1 MGTISSVLQWSCTKC
16 NTINP
21 TESLKCFNCGTVRKV
36 FPSPTA
42 TLYQH
47 HQSRQQQQQPARH
60 QSTWIHHQRQQQH
73 RHENLLVGTGGG
85 GGTAT
90 LTGVVSAAAE
100 LATEC
105 DEEVATIVDKHKA
118 VTSRNEQKQGQ
129 GIGIGVGIGIGIN
142 YGHGHVYK
150 SLLRG
155 CLKRP
160 QRNGQNLPANCQN
173 CEETRKYIKSSIEL
187 YRHFSNPALNRRWIC
202 RHCDTDNNSVT
213 WHCVICDTV
222 SYLAP
227 IYKETLCTTRRHE
240 TPAAAAAATTATTA
254 AATTLSSNCI
264 STSISTSAA
273 TVQLELSGEK
283 EQERERERERERQLL
298 DDHPTSQLEQQQ
310 QHQQHQQ
317 HSHSKR
323 WQSRRGISYLRR
335 TQSLSTSS
343 ASSSSVASSAR
354 SCHVCY
360 VNNFSKDIF
369 NLPHIAV
376 APALNAVTPPPT
388 VAVVAPCSNSRFAI
402 ANDTFCRRKQNN
414 NNKNQ
419 NNKVKKKYNFTITT
433 LSRSAKAAPPITTTA
448 APATAAA
455 VKPMPMPMRQS
466 KQRNNSGN
474 NSGSCMQQQQQQSS
488 QFSIPRN
495 GVFIAVN
502 DWSDNMQQ
510 QQQQHCDTTAITT
523 TSNNNN
529 SSSNNTSS
537 SSSSNN
543 NKLNQ
548 QLYENECVAIAQQQQ
563 LQLQQQQQQQQQQLT
578 PIYAQVNKQHKL
590 HKKKHNNETQSLLQ
604 LGNNNSS
611 SSNNS
616 NSNNSSFDLIDS
628 CETTTVAA
636 AATTTNELCNETTNN
651 METESTA
658 TIVASAATTAATAPS
673 DFYNA
678 SEHSIYAKVWKGP
691 RKTTESKIT
700 HEASGRLIPAATRN
714 DNKPQAMILH
724 GNRKFRTCGKCSYA
738 YNRLWSESCEMCDAA
753 TNSNPNTNT
762 NQMDLP
768 STASV
773 PPPLSASSSGG
784 GGGVLEPR
792 SDEPWTCKKCTLVN
806 YSTAMACI
814 VCGGSKLKSIS
825 SIEDMTLRKGEF
837 WTCSHC
843 TLKNSLSVGLC
854 SACKSMR
861 LLPVDSVR
869 ERPDGQSYEEQ
880 DGQMVN
886 HGGGQSMAEVIN
898 IPMGQL
904 GQLQLPRV
912 HPSRSPSPRAIHL
925 PAATAPIAAA
935 AAAPQPPPITGGQQQ
950 LRSSSGAIPKRHS
963 TGGSIVPRNI
973 SIASSSSAYNLQQ
986 QQQQQQQQLVKK
998 WICPACTYENCA
1010 ASVVCDICSSS
1021 RGLVNVVLT
1030 DALARKSMRVSE
1042 IRQESKLMENLRQL
1056 EETEALTKWQNIIQY
1071 CRDNNELFVD
1081 DSFPPAPKSLYYNPG
1096 SSVPDGSNPVVQ
1108 WRRPH
1113 EINCDGGAY
1122 PPWAVFRTPL
1132 PSDICQGVLGNCWL
1146 LSALAVLAERED
1158 LVKEVLVT
1166 KEICA
1171 QGAYQVRLCKDGKWT
1186 TVLVDDLLPCDKRGH
1201 LVYSQ
1206 AKRKQLWVPLIEK
1219 AVAKIH
1225 GCYEALVSGR
1235 AIEGLATLTGA
1246 PCESIPL
1253 QASSLP
1259 MPSEDELDKDL
1270 IWAQLLSSRCVRF
1283 LMGASCGGGNM
1294 KVDEEEYQH
1303 KGLRPRHAYSV
1314 LDVKDIQGH
1323 RLLKLRNPWG
1333 HYSWRG
1339 DWSDD
1344 SQLWTDDLRDA
1355 LMPHGASEGV
1365 FWISFE
1371 DVLNYFDCIDICK
1384 VRSGWNEVRLQG
1396 TLQPLCSIS
1405 CVLLT
1410 VLEPTEAEFTLFQEG
1425 QRNSEKSQ
1433 RSQLDLCVVIFRTR
1447 SPAAPEIGRLVEH
1460 SKRQVRGFVGCH
1472 KMLERDIYL
1481 LVCLAFNHWHTGI
1494 EDPHQYPQCILAI
1507 HSSKRLLVEQITPS
1521 PHLLADA
1528 IISLTLTKG
1537 QRHEGREGMT
1547 AYYLTKG
1554 WAGLVVMVENRH
1566 ENKWIHVKC
1575 DCQES
1580 YNVVSTRG
1588 ELKTVD
1594 SVPPLQRQVIIVLTQ
1609 LEGSGGFSIA
1619 HRLTHR
1625 LANSRGLHDWGP
1637 PGATHCPPI
1646 ENVHG
1651 LHAPRLIT

>member
-36 FPSPTA
+36 FP
-42 TLYQH
+42 
-47 HQSRQQQQQPARH
+47 
-60 QSTWIHHQRQQQH
+60 
-73 RHENLLVGTGGG
+73 
-85 GGTAT
+85 
-90 LTGVVSAAAE
+90 
-100 LATEC
+100 
-105 DEEVATIVDKHKA
+105 
-118 VTSRNEQKQGQ
+118 
-129 GIGIGVGIGIGIN
+129 
-142 YGHGHVYK
+142 
-150 SLLRG
+150 
-155 CLKRP
+155 
-160 QRNGQNLPANCQN
+160 
-173 CEETRKYIKSSIEL
+173 
-187 YRHFSNPALNRRWIC
+187 
-202 RHCDTDNNSVT
+202 
-213 WHCVICDTV
+213 
-222 SYLAP
+222 
-227 IYKETLCTTRRHE
+227 
-240 TPAAAAAATTATTA
+240 
-254 AATTLSSNCI
+254 
-264 STSISTSAA
+264 
-273 TVQLELSGEK
+273 
-283 EQERERERERERQLL
+283 
-298 DDHPTSQLEQQQ
+298 QQQ
-310 QHQQHQQ
+310 QHQQQRRVTASWTADDALEHEQAE
-317 HSHSKR
+317 KEKE
-323 WQSRRGISYLRR
+323 QSDKDRDREKEKGRAAVA
-335 TQSLSTSS
+335 STHDPG
-343 ASSSSVASSAR
+343 SSSSR
-354 SCHVCY
+354 L
-360 VNNFSKDIF
+360 I
-369 NLPHIAV
+369 IA
-376 APALNAVTPPPT
+376 T
-388 VAVVAPCSNSRFAI
+388 S
-402 ANDTFCRRKQNN
+402 
-414 NNKNQ
+414 
-419 NNKVKKKYNFTITT
+419 
-433 LSRSAKAAPPITTTA
+433 
-448 APATAAA
+448 ATAATASSGAAIVAAAGA
-455 VKPMPMPMRQS
+455 VAATRH
-466 KQRNNSGN
+466 
-474 NSGSCMQQQQQQSS
+474 
-488 QFSIPRN
+488 
-495 GVFIAVN
+495 
-502 DWSDNMQQ
+502 DNK
-510 QQQQHCDTTAITT
+510 A
-523 TSNNNN
+523 
-529 SSSNNTSS
+529 
-537 SSSSNN
+537 
-543 NKLNQ
+543 
-548 QLYENECVAIAQQQQ
+548 
-563 LQLQQQQQQQQQQLT
+563 
-578 PIYAQVNKQHKL
+578 
-590 HKKKHNNETQSLLQ
+590 Q
-604 LGNNNSS
+604 LGNNNGS
-611 SSNNS
+611 
-616 NSNNSSFDLIDS
+616 
-628 CETTTVAA
+628 
-636 AATTTNELCNETTNN
+636 
-651 METESTA
+651 
-658 TIVASAATTAATAPS
+658 
-673 DFYNA
+673 
-678 SEHSIYAKVWKGP
+678 
-691 RKTTESKIT
+691 RSK
-700 HEASGRLIPAATRN
+700 
-714 DNKPQAMILH
+714 MW
-724 GNRKFRTCGKCSYA
+724 TCIKCSYA
-738 YNRLWSESCEMCDAA
+738 YNRLWLQTCEMCEAKLEQQQLQQQIQQQLQQQLQQQA
-753 TNSNPNTNT
+753 G
-762 NQMDLP
+762 
-768 STASV
+768 V
-773 PPPLSASSSGG
+773 SSLGQ
-784 GGGVLEPR
+784 EKETPR
-792 SDEPWTCKKCTLVN
+792 DEPWTCKKCTLVN
-806 YSTAMACI
+806 YSTAMACV

-837 WTCSHC
+837 WTCGHC
-843 TLKNSLSVGLC
+843 TLKNSLHSPVC
-854 SACKSMR
+854 SACKSHRQPQLSMAMEA
-861 LLPVDSVR
+861 VR
-869 ERPDGQSYEEQ
+869 ERPDGQSYEDQ
-880 DGQMVN
+880 DAAAVA
-886 HGGGQSMAEVIN
+886 GGGAGGSGGGSGASGHQSSGSEVIKAPTALN
-898 IPMGQL
+898 LPLASVALPMPLLQIPTTSAAGL
-904 GQLQLPRV
+904 RG
-912 HPSRSPSPRAIHL
+912 SRSPSPRMQPL
-925 PAATAPIAAA
+925 PSLQQ
-935 AAAPQPPPITGGQQQ
+935 PQQ
-950 LRSSSGAIPKRHS
+950 RSSSSSGAIPKRHS

-973 SIASSSSAYNLQQ
+973 SIAGLAGYNLQQ
-986 QQQQQQQQLVKK
+986 GQGVGSASVVSASGVAAAAAAGAGANSSSKK
-998 WICPACTYENCA
+998 WQCPACTYDNCA
-1010 ASVVCDICSSS
+1010 ASVVCDICSSP
-1021 RGLVNVVLT
+1021 RGLASAVLGE
-1030 DALARKSMRVSE
+1030 ALARKSIRVALTQAD

-1071 CRDNNELFVD
+1071 CRDNSELFVD
-1081 DSFPPAPKSLYYNPG
+1081 DSFPPAPKSLYYNPASG
-1096 SSVPDGSNPVVQ
+1096 AGDGNPVVQ

-1166 KEICA
+1166 KEICG

-1294 KVDEEEYQH
+1294 KVDEEEYQQ

-1344 SQLWTDDLRDA
+1344 SSLWTDDLRDA

-1507 HSSKRLLVEQITPS
+1507 HSSKRLLVEQISPS

>member
-1 MGTISSVLQWSCTKC
+1 MGTISSVLQWSCSKC

-42 TLYQH
+42 TLYNHNQ
-47 HQSRQQQQQPARH
+47 QQQQPRQQQQQ
-60 QSTWIHHQRQQQH
+60 QNHHRQRQ
-73 RHENLLVGTGGG
+73 NAGGG
-85 GGTAT
+85 GGSAT
-90 LTGVVSAAAE
+90 VAGVVAAAAE

-105 DEEVATIVDKHKA
+105 DEEVATIVDKQSKA
-118 VTSRNEQKQGQ
+118 VTRQVASS
-129 GIGIGVGIGIGIN
+129 GVGGSSSGAIVDNNIGGK
-142 YGHGHVYK
+142 HGHVYK

-160 QRNGQNLPANCQN
+160 QRNSQNQPSNCGN

-187 YRHFSNPALNRRWIC
+187 YRHFSNPALNRRWSC
-202 RHCDTDNNSVT
+202 RACEADNNSVT

-227 IYKETLCTTRRHE
+227 IYKETLHTRRHE
-240 TPAAAAAATTATTA
+240 ATAEPASAVPTTATPTSATTATA
-254 AATTLSSNCI
+254 
-264 STSISTSAA
+264 
-273 TVQLELSGEK
+273 LELSSQV
-283 EQERERERERERQLL
+283 EQ
-298 DDHPTSQLEQQQ
+298 EQQQ
-310 QHQQHQQ
+310 LETLELEAAHANRRQQ
-317 HSHSKR
+317 KA
-323 WQSRRGISYLRR
+323 RRISASSTSFRR
-335 TQSLSTSS
+335 TQSLSTSIDKS
-343 ASSSSVASSAR
+343 AHPATQR

-369 NLPHIAV
+369 NLPSAV
-376 APALNAVTPPPT
+376 PLAVTPAPT
-388 VAVVAPCSNSRFAI
+388 PVASNSRFAI

-419 NNKVKKKYNFTITT
+419 NNKLREACAKKKYNFTITT
-433 LSRSAKAAPPITTTA
+433 LSRSAQKTAAPPSVA
-448 APATAAA
+448 
-455 VKPMPMPMRQS
+455 KPLRQLPP
-466 KQRNNSGN
+466 KQQQPLQQQPQPLQAQH
-474 NSGSCMQQQQQQSS
+474 QQQQQRQATSSSKTSSGNS
-488 QFSIPRN
+488 QFTIPRN

-502 DWSDNMQQ
+502 DWSSNMPQN
-510 QQQQHCDTTAITT
+510 CDTTTT
-523 TSNNNN
+523 CHNNNN
-529 SSSNNTSS
+529 NVSKSSG
-537 SSSSNN
+537 
-543 NKLNQ
+543 NK
-548 QLYENECVAIAQQQQ
+548 LYENECVAIAQQQ
-563 LQLQQQQQQQQQQLT
+563 LRLEQQQHQQATTPTATTT

-590 HKKKHNNETQSLLQ
+590 HKKKQLLC
-604 LGNNNSS
+604 NNNT
-611 SSNNS
+611 N
-616 NSNNSSFDLIDS
+616 NSNNSSFELIDGS
-628 CETTTVAA
+628 CEAAA
-636 AATTTNELCNETTNN
+636 AATTAAGAAATSNELGQDAH
-651 METESTA
+651 MEPESTTTTITA
-658 TIVASAATTAATAPS
+658 TTATTAATATVAAVTAAS
-673 DFYNA
+673 EFYAA

-691 RKTTESKIT
+691 RFSLVLCST
-700 HEASGRLIPAATRN
+700 HEAAAVSGRLIPAAPRN
-714 DNKPQAMILH
+714 DNKTQQSQQSQQSMLQ
-724 GNRKFRTCGKCSYA
+724 GSRKLRTCGKCSYA
-738 YNRLWSESCEMCDAA
+738 YNRLWSESCEMCE
-753 TNSNPNTNT
+753 
-762 NQMDLP
+762 
-768 STASV
+768 
-773 PPPLSASSSGG
+773 PPPPQQDPPAPVPGALS
-784 GGGVLEPR
+784 PR
-792 SDEPWTCKKCTLVN
+792 NDEPWTCKKCTLVN
-806 YSTAMACI
+806 YATAMACI

-843 TLKNSLSVGLC
+843 TLKNSLAVGLC
-854 SACKSMR
+854 SACKSLR
-861 LLPVDSVR
+861 LLPVMMDAVR

-880 DGQMVN
+880 DALATQSV
-886 HGGGQSMAEVIN
+886 GQSLSELTVATT
-898 IPMGQL
+898 PQQALPQL
-904 GQLQLPRV
+904 PLPLPLPLPLQMQMQLQLPRV
-912 HPSRSPSPRAIHL
+912 SRSPSPRAALL
-925 PAATAPIAAA
+925 PVATAPVPAAA
-935 AAAPQPPPITGGQQQ
+935 AAVATAAPTACSASTVLHAMQATAQQTA
-950 LRSSSGAIPKRHS
+950 RSSSGAIPKRHS
-963 TGGSIVPRNI
+963 TGGSIVPRQQQPLN
-973 SIASSSSAYNLQQ
+973 IASSSNSSYNLQLQLQQQQQHQQ
-986 QQQQQQQQLVKK
+986 QQQQQQSTVKK
-998 WICPACTYENCA
+998 WQCPACTYENCA
-1010 ASVVCDICSSS
+1010 ASVVCEICSSS
-1021 RGLVNVVLT
+1021 RGLVNAVLS
-1030 DALARKSMRVSE
+1030 DALARKSMRVSSLSE
-1042 IRQESKLMENLRQL
+1042 FRQESKLMENLRQL

-1081 DSFPPAPKSLYYNPG
+1081 DSFPPAPKSLYYNPA
-1096 SSVPDGSNPVVQ
+1096 SSVSDGGNPVVQ

-1344 SQLWTDDLRDA
+1344 STLWTDDLRDA

>member
-1 MGTISSVLQWSCTKC
+1 MGTISSVLQWSCDKC

-21 TESLKCFNCGTVRKV
+21 TESLKCYNCGTVRKV
-36 FPSPTA
+36 FPSPTT
-42 TLYQH
+42 TLR
-47 HQSRQQQQQPARH
+47 SQQNWQNESVN
-60 QSTWIHHQRQQQH
+60 STNWIHQQNEH
-73 RHENLLVGTGGG
+73 LVVEAEVTPTTSVGFDVSGGG
-85 GGTAT
+85 NETQILGILADKSK
-90 LTGVVSAAAE
+90 VVA
-100 LATEC
+100 
-105 DEEVATIVDKHKA
+105 
-118 VTSRNEQKQGQ
+118 RNEYK
-129 GIGIGVGIGIGIN
+129 
-142 YGHGHVYK
+142 HVYK

-160 QRNGQNLPANCQN
+160 QRNSQNLPANCVD
-173 CEETRKYIKSSIEL
+173 CEETRKYIKNSIEL

-202 RHCDTDNNSVT
+202 HECDTDNNSVT

-227 IYKETLCTTRRHE
+227 IYKEALCTRRQLHNDNTDIGHE
-240 TPAAAAAATTATTA
+240 QQAATQDFN
-254 AATTLSSNCI
+254 SD
-264 STSISTSAA
+264 
-273 TVQLELSGEK
+273 QK
-283 EQERERERERERQLL
+283 QKQQLL
-298 DDHPTSQLEQQQ
+298 QQQ
-310 QHQQHQQ
+310 QFHHLPYHPDEHQ
-317 HSHSKR
+317 HSYERNNKR
-323 WQSRRGISYLRR
+323 NGRSRKYSFYRR
-335 TQSLSTSS
+335 TQSLTTSIDKTS
-343 ASSSSVASSAR
+343 QTGR
-354 SCHVCY
+354 SCHICY
-360 VNNFSKDIF
+360 VNNQSKDIF
-369 NLPHIAV
+369 NLPHAV
-376 APALNAVTPPPT
+376 DASVGFMHSYNRNENEEKTKVVTAKADIEFGPKLPTAV
-388 VAVVAPCSNSRFAI
+388 CSNSRFAI

-419 NNKVKKKYNFTITT
+419 NNKNREGCTKKKYNFTITT
-433 LSRSAKAAPPITTTA
+433 LSRSAKVALCVTNESSGGASALSAGVETTEAGIIFPSTTQQA
-448 APATAAA
+448 TKTTVRQNVQGGGVGAPADLKSNSEALDV
-455 VKPMPMPMRQS
+455 VKEIGRTT
-466 KQRNNSGN
+466 
-474 NSGSCMQQQQQQSS
+474 
-488 QFSIPRN
+488 QFTIPRN

-502 DWSDNMQQ
+502 EWAEPTRIAATVSNKSKVT
-510 QQQQHCDTTAITT
+510 HCDTTAQV
-523 TSNNNN
+523 NNNN
-529 SSSNNTSS
+529 NCSS
-537 SSSSNN
+537 
-543 NKLNQ
+543 KINQ
-548 QLYENECVAIAQQQQ
+548 QLYENECVAIAQQMKAAAATSATAISAVASTTLEQQ
-563 LQLQQQQQQQQQQLT
+563 P
-578 PIYAQVNKQHKL
+578 PIYSQVNKQYKI
-590 HKKKHNNETQSLLQ
+590 KKKLDAKKCDNNA
-604 LGNNNSS
+604 NNNNLHCVAIDITDNSESAGAIKNIADSMESS
-611 SSNNS
+611 EALSRGLSDS
-616 NSNNSSFDLIDS
+616 IGSEIDLGLPPKS
-628 CETTTVAA
+628 
-636 AATTTNELCNETTNN
+636 
-651 METESTA
+651 TESSA
-658 TIVASAATTAATAPS
+658 TPALTEL
-673 DFYNA
+673 NA

-691 RKTTESKIT
+691 RKSTESKIT
-700 HEASGRLIPAATRN
+700 NEPSNRLIVTSASTAASSSCLSSSSAQVLPTRCF
-714 DNKPQAMILH
+714 DNKPSP
-724 GNRKFRTCGKCSYA
+724 NSRKMWTCIKCSYA
-738 YNRLWSESCEMCDAA
+738 YNRMRVDCCEICYTLRSSPSLPVGSVSA
-753 TNSNPNTNT
+753 TA
-762 NQMDLP
+762 
-768 STASV
+768 TASG
-773 PPPLSASSSGG
+773 ASSSQSHN
-784 GGGVLEPR
+784 VPDNALPNPEQALFNAAIVEKR
-792 SDEPWTCKKCTLVN
+792 TDEPWTCKKCTLVN

-843 TLKNSLSVGLC
+843 TLKNSLSTGMC
-854 SACKSMR
+854 SACKAIR

-869 ERPDGQSYEEQ
+869 ERPDGQSYEDQLRLPQHGIADKTTAALLPVAEAKTPTM
-880 DGQMVN
+880 QMLKTA
-886 HGGGQSMAEVIN
+886 Q
-898 IPMGQL
+898 
-904 GQLQLPRV
+904 QLQLPPAPIQRT
-912 HPSRSPSPRAIHL
+912 SRSPSPRG
-925 PAATAPIAAA
+925 APSSG
-935 AAAPQPPPITGGQQQ
+935 QP
-950 LRSSSGAIPKRHS
+950 RSSSGAIPKRHS
-963 TGGSIVPRNI
+963 TGGSIVPRNT
-973 SIASSSSAYNLQQ
+973 SIAGVGMAQPASSYNIRQSGTPGNSDGGL
-986 QQQQQQQQLVKK
+986 LRK
-998 WICPACTYENCA
+998 WQCPACTYENCA
-1010 ASVVCDICSSS
+1010 ACVVCDICSSP
-1021 RGLVNVVLT
+1021 RGLINTVMTDPMTCKSIRMALT
-1030 DALARKSMRVSE
+1030 DIK
-1042 IRQESKLMENLRQL
+1042 QESKLMENLRQI
-1056 EETEALTKWQNIIQY
+1056 EETEARTKWEYIIQY
-1071 CRDNNELFVD
+1071 CRDTNELFVD

-1096 SSVPDGSNPVVQ
+1096 SSAADGNPVVQ

-1166 KEICA
+1166 KEICT

-1344 SQLWTDDLRDA
+1344 STLWTDELRDV

-1371 DVLNYFDCIDICK
+1371 DVLSYFDCIDICK
-1384 VRSGWNEVRLQG
+1384 VRSGWNEG

-1447 SPAAPEIGRLVEH
+1447 SPATPEIGRLVEH

-1507 HSSKRLLVEQITPS
+1507 HSSKRLLVEQISPS

>member
-42 TLYQH
+42 TLYQQTSQT
-47 HQSRQQQQQPARH
+47 QSQPPRH
-60 QSTWIHHQRQQQH
+60 QSTWIHQQQQQQQQQPRQQQ
-73 RHENLLVGTGGG
+73 RQHENLVAGS
-85 GGTAT
+85 A
-90 LTGVVSAAAE
+90 VAVAAAGATE
-100 LATEC
+100 LAAEC
-105 DEEVATIVDKHKA
+105 DEEEVATIVDKHKA
-118 VTSRNEQKQGQ
+118 VTSSHEAAA
-129 GIGIGVGIGIGIN
+129 V
-142 YGHGHVYK
+142 
-150 SLLRG
+150 
-155 CLKRP
+155 
-160 QRNGQNLPANCQN
+160 
-173 CEETRKYIKSSIEL
+173 
-187 YRHFSNPALNRRWIC
+187 
-202 RHCDTDNNSVT
+202 
-213 WHCVICDTV
+213 
-222 SYLAP
+222 LAP
-227 IYKETLCTTRRHE
+227 I
-240 TPAAAAAATTATTA
+240 PA
-254 AATTLSSNCI
+254 SN
-264 STSISTSAA
+264 
-273 TVQLELSGEK
+273 
-283 EQERERERERERQLL
+283 
-298 DDHPTSQLEQQQ
+298 
-310 QHQQHQQ
+310 
-317 HSHSKR
+317 
-323 WQSRRGISYLRR
+323 
-335 TQSLSTSS
+335 
-343 ASSSSVASSAR
+343 
-354 SCHVCY
+354 
-360 VNNFSKDIF
+360 
-369 NLPHIAV
+369 
-376 APALNAVTPPPT
+376 
-388 VAVVAPCSNSRFAI
+388 
-402 ANDTFCRRKQNN
+402 
-414 NNKNQ
+414 
-419 NNKVKKKYNFTITT
+419 
-433 LSRSAKAAPPITTTA
+433 
-448 APATAAA
+448 
-455 VKPMPMPMRQS
+455 
-466 KQRNNSGN
+466 
-474 NSGSCMQQQQQQSS
+474 
-488 QFSIPRN
+488 
-495 GVFIAVN
+495 
-502 DWSDNMQQ
+502 
-510 QQQQHCDTTAITT
+510 
-523 TSNNNN
+523 
-529 SSSNNTSS
+529 
-537 SSSSNN
+537 
-543 NKLNQ
+543 
-548 QLYENECVAIAQQQQ
+548 
-563 LQLQQQQQQQQQQLT
+563 
-578 PIYAQVNKQHKL
+578 
-590 HKKKHNNETQSLLQ
+590 
-604 LGNNNSS
+604 
-611 SSNNS
+611 
-616 NSNNSSFDLIDS
+616 
-628 CETTTVAA
+628 
-636 AATTTNELCNETTNN
+636 
-651 METESTA
+651 
-658 TIVASAATTAATAPS
+658 
-673 DFYNA
+673 
-678 SEHSIYAKVWKGP
+678 
-691 RKTTESKIT
+691 
-700 HEASGRLIPAATRN
+700 RLIPQAARN
-714 DNKPQAMILH
+714 DNKPQSMLLH
-724 GNRKFRTCGKCSYA
+724 GSRKMWTCGKCSYA
-738 YNRLWSESCEMCDAA
+738 YNRLWSESCEMCETLTKQTAESPAPAAAAAAA
-753 TNSNPNTNT
+753 T
-762 NQMDLP
+762 
-768 STASV
+768 A
-773 PPPLSASSSGG
+773 AAA
-784 GGGVLEPR
+784 EPR

-880 DGQMVN
+880 DTATTVSSQTVGELTTPTPTPT
-886 HGGGQSMAEVIN
+886 A
-898 IPMGQL
+898 
-904 GQLQLPRV
+904 QLQLPPVAHRN
-912 HPSRSPSPRAIHL
+912 SRSPSPRSAAVGV
-925 PAATAPIAAA
+925 PAAVAPVLTAI
-935 AAAPQPPPITGGQQQ
+935 QQLQLQQQ
-950 LRSSSGAIPKRHS
+950 RSSSGAIPKRHS

-973 SIASSSSAYNLQQ
+973 SMAMPSSAASSSYNLQQ
-986 QQQQQQQQLVKK
+986 QQQQQQQLILPSGSVKK
-998 WICPACTYENCA
+998 WQCPACTYENCA
-1010 ASVVCDICSSS
+1010 ASVVCDICSSP
-1021 RGLVNVVLT
+1021 RGLVHAVLT
-1030 DALARKSMRVSE
+1030 DALARKSMRAAALTE

-1081 DSFPPAPKSLYYNPG
+1081 DSFPPAPKSLYYNPA
-1096 SSVPDGSNPVVQ
+1096 SSVADGGNPVVQ

-1113 EINCDGGAY
+1113 DINCDGGAY

-1344 SQLWTDDLRDA
+1344 SALWTDDLRDA

>member
-1 MGTISSVLQWSCTKC
+1 MGTISSVLQWSCAKC

-21 TESLKCFNCGTVRKV
+21 TESLKCYNCGTVRRV

-42 TLYQH
+42 TL
-47 HQSRQQQQQPARH
+47 
-60 QSTWIHHQRQQQH
+60 
-73 RHENLLVGTGGG
+73 
-85 GGTAT
+85 
-90 LTGVVSAAAE
+90 
-100 LATEC
+100 
-105 DEEVATIVDKHKA
+105 
-118 VTSRNEQKQGQ
+118 
-129 GIGIGVGIGIGIN
+129 
-142 YGHGHVYK
+142 
-150 SLLRG
+150 
-155 CLKRP
+155 
-160 QRNGQNLPANCQN
+160 
-173 CEETRKYIKSSIEL
+173 
-187 YRHFSNPALNRRWIC
+187 
-202 RHCDTDNNSVT
+202 
-213 WHCVICDTV
+213 
-222 SYLAP
+222 
-227 IYKETLCTTRRHE
+227 
-240 TPAAAAAATTATTA
+240 
-254 AATTLSSNCI
+254 
-264 STSISTSAA
+264 
-273 TVQLELSGEK
+273 
-283 EQERERERERERQLL
+283 
-298 DDHPTSQLEQQQ
+298 
-310 QHQQHQQ
+310 
-317 HSHSKR
+317 
-323 WQSRRGISYLRR
+323 
-335 TQSLSTSS
+335 
-343 ASSSSVASSAR
+343 SSSR
-354 SCHVCY
+354 SQGTWVH
-360 VNNFSKDIF
+360 
-369 NLPHIAV
+369 
-376 APALNAVTPPPT
+376 
-388 VAVVAPCSNSRFAI
+388 
-402 ANDTFCRRKQNN
+402 
-414 NNKNQ
+414 
-419 NNKVKKKYNFTITT
+419 
-433 LSRSAKAAPPITTTA
+433 
-448 APATAAA
+448 
-455 VKPMPMPMRQS
+455 
-466 KQRNNSGN
+466 
-474 NSGSCMQQQQQQSS
+474 
-488 QFSIPRN
+488 
-495 GVFIAVN
+495 
-502 DWSDNMQQ
+502 
-510 QQQQHCDTTAITT
+510 
-523 TSNNNN
+523 
-529 SSSNNTSS
+529 
-537 SSSSNN
+537 
-543 NKLNQ
+543 
-548 QLYENECVAIAQQQQ
+548 
-563 LQLQQQQQQQQQQLT
+563 QQQQQQQQQQ
-578 PIYAQVNKQHKL
+578 KQL
-590 HKKKHNNETQSLLQ
+590 QQPQQQQQIQRRQNENQLQNLSATTTGVVEPVTELADECDEEVDVASIVDKHRPVA
-604 LGNNNSS
+604 SS
-611 SSNNS
+611 STHEAAAASNR
-616 NSNNSSFDLIDS
+616 LIA
-628 CETTTVAA
+628 AA
-636 AATTTNELCNETTNN
+636 AAT
-651 METESTA
+651 
-658 TIVASAATTAATAPS
+658 AA
-673 DFYNA
+673 
-678 SEHSIYAKVWKGP
+678 I
-691 RKTTESKIT
+691 
-700 HEASGRLIPAATRN
+700 RN
-714 DNKPQAMILH
+714 DNKPHSMLQGSRNKMW
-724 GNRKFRTCGKCSYA
+724 TCSKCSYA
-738 YNRLWSESCEMCDAA
+738 YNRLWSEACEMCETTATTPPTATTTPTATTSNKLPEQIAA
-753 TNSNPNTNT
+753 LAAI
-762 NQMDLP
+762 Q
-768 STASV
+768 
-773 PPPLSASSSGG
+773 
-784 GGGVLEPR
+784 LEPR

-806 YSTAMACI
+806 YSTAMACV

-837 WTCSHC
+837 WQCSHC
-843 TLKNSLSVGLC
+843 TLKNSLSVGVC
-854 SACKSMR
+854 SACKSLR
-861 LLPVDSVR
+861 LLPLPVGTVR

-880 DGQMVN
+880 DIASTQTSGE
-886 HGGGQSMAEVIN
+886 QSS
-898 IPMGQL
+898 
-904 GQLQLPRV
+904 QLQLPPHRT
-912 HPSRSPSPRAIHL
+912 SRSPSPRINPL
-925 PAATAPIAAA
+925 PAAVAAA
-935 AAAPQPPPITGGQQQ
+935 AAAGGITSSQQLQQQ
-950 LRSSSGAIPKRHS
+950 LQRSSSGAIPKRHS

-973 SIASSSSAYNLQQ
+973 SIAGLALPPSIAPSSSSSYNLQCTAAAGSG
-986 QQQQQQQQLVKK
+986 VKK
-998 WICPACTYENCA
+998 WQCPACTYDNCA
-1010 ASVVCDICSSS
+1010 ASVVCEICSSP
-1021 RGLVNVVLT
+1021 RGLVNAVLT
-1030 DALARKSMRVSE
+1030 NELARKSLRVAALTE

-1081 DSFPPAPKSLYYNPG
+1081 DSFPPAPKSLYYNPAA
-1096 SSVPDGSNPVVQ
+1096 SAADGGNPVVQ

-1294 KVDEEEYQH
+1294 KVDEDEYQQ

-1344 SQLWTDDLRDA
+1344 SSLWTDDLRDA

>member
-1 MGTISSVLQWSCTKC
+1 MCV
-16 NTINP
+16 
-21 TESLKCFNCGTVRKV
+21 FVR
-36 FPSPTA
+36 
-42 TLYQH
+42 
-47 HQSRQQQQQPARH
+47 
-60 QSTWIHHQRQQQH
+60 
-73 RHENLLVGTGGG
+73 
-85 GGTAT
+85 
-90 LTGVVSAAAE
+90 
-100 LATEC
+100 
-105 DEEVATIVDKHKA
+105 VA
-118 VTSRNEQKQGQ
+118 NEYNK
-129 GIGIGVGIGIGIN
+129 N
-142 YGHGHVYK
+142 VYK

-160 QRNGQNLPANCQN
+160 QRNSQNLPANCVD
-173 CEETRKYIKSSIEL
+173 CEDTRKYIKSSIEL

-202 RHCDTDNNSVT
+202 HACETDNNSVT
-213 WHCVICDTV
+213 WHCLICDTV

-227 IYKETLCTTRRHE
+227 IYKDAIAGDGPRGQELADNLGSGSKGELLTDRSDQNNHY
-240 TPAAAAAATTATTA
+240 
-254 AATTLSSNCI
+254 SHH
-264 STSISTSAA
+264 
-273 TVQLELSGEK
+273 QLHQHQYQHQ
-283 EQERERERERERQLL
+283 QEE
-298 DDHPTSQLEQQQ
+298 HQQQ
-310 QHQQHQQ
+310 QHSQ
-317 HSHSKR
+317 KR
-323 WQSRRGISYLRR
+323 QLKGSGRSGRFSLFRR
-335 TQSLSTSS
+335 TQSLST
-343 ASSSSVASSAR
+343 AIDKSSSGR
-354 SCHVCY
+354 SCHICY
-360 VNNFSKDIF
+360 VNNQSKDIF
-369 NLPHIAV
+369 NLPQSKPLLTGIPPV
-376 APALNAVTPPPT
+376 AT
-388 VAVVAPCSNSRFAI
+388 CSNSRFAI

-419 NNKVKKKYNFTITT
+419 NKVVRESCAKKKYNFTITT
-433 LSRSAKAAPPITTTA
+433 LSRSSAKEEAKSIS
-448 APATAAA
+448 
-455 VKPMPMPMRQS
+455 KPLR
-466 KQRNNSGN
+466 
-474 NSGSCMQQQQQQSS
+474 QQQQPKQQQANAQREPAVSMNPS
-488 QFSIPRN
+488 QFTIPRN

-502 DWSDNMQQ
+502 EWSEPTASTATSGKRSQALPCDMAHNNQP
-510 QQQQHCDTTAITT
+510 QQQQHNNNNNN
-523 TSNNNN
+523 NNNN
-529 SSSNNTSS
+529 SNSNK
-537 SSSSNN
+537 NN
-543 NKLNQ
+543 NNCGKMPQ
-548 QLYENECVAIAQQQQ
+548 QLYENDCVALVQQQ
-563 LQLQQQQQQQQQQLT
+563 LRATAAQAAQAAATAVTVPLPLLMPVASSPVAAGEPSM

-590 HKKKHNNETQSLLQ
+590 KKKHHHQQQQQQQQEVQANNNESVNVEAAALTTD
-604 LGNNNSS
+604 NSS
-611 SSNNS
+611 SEAMTGFGLGASTDGS
-616 NSNNSSFDLIDS
+616 GEASESESSS
-628 CETTTVAA
+628 TQP
-636 AATTTNELCNETTNN
+636 ELHVE
-651 METESTA
+651 
-658 TIVASAATTAATAPS
+658 
-673 DFYNA
+673 
-678 SEHSIYAKVWKGP
+678 EHSIYAKVWKGP
-691 RKTTESKIT
+691 RKATESKIT
-700 HEASGRLIPAATRN
+700 HDPGSSRLIVATASAIPTGAPSGAAAGSAIAAPVAQRIE
-714 DNKPQAMILH
+714 NKPLVGHSSRSKMW
-724 GNRKFRTCGKCSYA
+724 TCIKCSYA
-738 YNRLWSESCEMCDAA
+738 YNRLWLQTCEMCEAKPEQQA
-753 TNSNPNTNT
+753 QQQPQQQAETPTN
-762 NQMDLP
+762 
-768 STASV
+768 
-773 PPPLSASSSGG
+773 
-784 GGGVLEPR
+784 R
-792 SDEPWTCKKCTLVN
+792 DEPWTCKKCTLVN
-806 YSTAMACI
+806 YSSAMACI

-843 TLKNSLSVGLC
+843 TLKNSLHYGLC
-854 SACKSMR
+854 SACKSIR
-861 LLPVDSVR
+861 LLPVETVR
-869 ERPDGQSYEEQ
+869 ERPDGQSYEDQ
-880 DGQMVN
+880 DAAASGHLPPGSAN
-886 HGGGQSMAEVIN
+886 EAK
-898 IPMGQL
+898 IPTGIAMPMPMPL
-904 GQLQLPRV
+904 SLPMTVPMPMLQLPAAVV
-912 HPSRSPSPRAIHL
+912 HRGSRSPSPRAIGM
-925 PAATAPIAAA
+925 
-935 AAAPQPPPITGGQQQ
+935 PPILQQQ
-950 LRSSSGAIPKRHS
+950 QQQQQPQQVQSVRSSSGAIPKRHS

-973 SIASSSSAYNLQQ
+973 SIAGLAAGTSAYNIQQ
-986 QQQQQQQQLVKK
+986 GSSAGSGSKK
-998 WICPACTYENCA
+998 WQCPACTYENCA
-1010 ASVVCDICSSS
+1010 ASVVCDICSSP
-1021 RGLVNVVLT
+1021 RGLVNAVIG
-1030 DALARKSMRVSE
+1030 DALARKSIRVALTD

-1081 DSFPPAPKSLYYNPG
+1081 DSFPPAPKSLYYNPA
-1096 SSVPDGSNPVVQ
+1096 SSATEGNPVVQ

-1166 KEICA
+1166 KEICP

-1344 SQLWTDDLRDA
+1344 SSLWTDDLRDA

-1507 HSSKRLLVEQITPS
+1507 HSSKRLLVEQIIPS